1 MQTTAVIAGP
11 LPLVN
16 NVEQNALVSVSGLK
30 KRFPQRGSGFLA
42 AKSYIHAVDGVSFQ
56 INAGEIVGLV
66 GESGCG
72 KSTLGKL
79 LLRLENFD
87 QGEIFYRHTRLS
99 SLTERELRPYRR
111 QLQMIFQDP
120 YSSLNP
126 RMRVRKIIEEP
137 LIIHQLGNGAWRRQ
151 RVDELLGIVGLE
163 VEMGNRYSHEFSGGQ
178 RQRVGIARALALN
191 PEFIVADEP
200 VSALDVSIQ
209 AQIINLLLDLRE
221 QFNLTMLFISHDLS
235 VVKLL
240 SDRILVMYL
249 GKIIEESPSESLYQE
264 PLHPYTRL
272 LLQSIPL
279 PEPGRKREK
288 MSDVVRDAGVTMMNK
303 GCPFYPRCPERFAP
317 CAEAMPD
324 LRDCGHQH
332 RVACFL
338 YQG

>member
-1 MQTTAVIAGP
+1 M
-11 LPLVN
+11 
-16 NVEQNALVSVSGLK
+16 
-30 KRFPQRGSGFLA
+30 
-42 AKSYIHAVDGVSFQ
+42 
-56 INAGEIVGLV
+56 
-66 GESGCG
+66 
-72 KSTLGKL
+72 
-79 LLRLENFD
+79 
-87 QGEIFYRHTRLS
+87 
-99 SLTERELRPYRR
+99 
-111 QLQMIFQDP
+111 
-120 YSSLNP
+120 
-126 RMRVRKIIEEP
+126 
-137 LIIHQLGNGAWRRQ
+137 
-151 RVDELLGIVGLE
+151 
-163 VEMGNRYSHEFSGGQ
+163 
-178 RQRVGIARALALN
+178 GIARALALN

-288 MSDVVRDAGVTMMNK
+288 MFDVVRDSGVAMMNK

>member
-1 MQTTAVIAGP
+1 MQTAAGIVEP
-11 LPLVN
+11 LPPVKNIEPNDLI
-16 NVEQNALVSVSGLK
+16 SVFGLK

-42 AKSYIHAVDGVSFQ
+42 PKSYIHAVDGVSFQ
-56 INAGEIVGLV
+56 IKAGEIVGLV

-120 YSSLNP
+120 FSSLNP
-126 RMRVRKIIEEP
+126 RMKVRKIIEEP
-137 LIIHQLGNGAWRRQ
+137 LIIHHLGNSAWRRQ

-163 VEMGNRYSHEFSGGQ
+163 VEMGNRYAHEFSGGQ

-191 PEFIVADEP
+191 PEFVVADEP

-235 VVKLL
+235 VVRLL

-249 GKIIEESPSESLYQE
+249 GQIIEEAASESLYHE

-279 PEPGRKREK
+279 PDPTKKRKK
-288 MSDVVRDAGVTMMNK
+288 IADLSLNTDFAMMNK
-303 GCPFYPRCPERFAP
+303 GCPFYPRCPERFTS
-317 CAEAMPD
+317 CAQAMPD
-324 LRDCGHQH
+324 LRVYDHQH

-338 YQG
+338 YQN

>member
-16 NVEQNALVSVSGLK
+16 NVEQNTLVSVSGLK

-249 GKIIEESPSESLYQE
+249 GKIIEEAPSTSLYE
-264 PLHPYTRL
+264 KPLHPYTRL

-279 PEPGRKREK
+279 PDPSRKRK
-288 MSDVVRDAGVTMMNK
+288 KVAVVLPDTDFAATNK
-303 GCPFYPRCPERFAP
+303 GCAFYPRCPQRIPACEKATP
-317 CAEAMPD
+317 K
-324 LRDCGHQH
+324 LRACDHQH

-338 YQG
+338 Y

>member
-1 MQTTAVIAGP
+1 MSAAVGALALFPEMNTECHAIITVSDLEKSFP
-11 LPLVN
+11 L
-16 NVEQNALVSVSGLK
+16 
-30 KRFPQRGSGFLA
+30 RGSGFRA
-42 AKSYIHAVDGVSFQ
+42 AKHYIRAVDGVSFR
-56 INAGEIVGLV
+56 IEAGEIVGLV

-79 LLRLENFD
+79 LLRLENLD
-87 QGEIFYRHTRLS
+87 RGEIYYRQTRLS

-126 RMRVRKIIEEP
+126 RMKVRKIIEEP
-137 LIIHQLGNGAWRRQ
+137 LIIHRLGSAVWRRQ
-151 RVDELLGIVGLE
+151 RVDELLSIVGLDL
-163 VEMGNRYSHEFSGGQ
+163 EMGDRYAHEFSGGQ

-191 PEFIVADEP
+191 PEFVVADEP

-221 QFNLTMLFISHDLS
+221 KFNLTMLFISHDLS

-249 GKIIEESPSESLYQE
+249 GKILEEAPSDVLYRE

-272 LLQSIPL
+272 LLRSIPL
-279 PEPGRKREK
+279 PDPDRKREK
-288 MSDVVRDAGVTMMNK
+288 IIDLESEAGRTVMENQ
-303 GCPFYPRCPERFAP
+303 GCPFYSRCPERQTP
-317 CAEAMPD
+317 CLASMPELQD
-324 LRDCGHQH
+324 RGGLHK
-332 RVACFL
+332 VACFL
-338 YQG
+338 YR

>member
-1 MQTTAVIAGP
+1 MKNRDSNDLI
-11 LPLVN
+11 
-16 NVEQNALVSVSGLK
+16 SVFGLK
-30 KRFPQRGSGFLA
+30 KRFFQRSGGFLA
-42 AKSYIHAVDGVSFQ
+42 PKSYIHAVDGVSFQ

-79 LLRLENFD
+79 LLRLENSD
-87 QGEIFYRHTRLS
+87 QGEIFFRHTRLS

-126 RMRVRKIIEEP
+126 RMKVRKIIEEP
-137 LIIHQLGNGAWRRQ
+137 LVIHHLGNAAWRRQ

-163 VEMGNRYSHEFSGGQ
+163 VEMGDRYAHEFSGGQ

-191 PEFIVADEP
+191 PEFVVADEP

-249 GKIIEESPSESLYQE
+249 GKIIEESPSESLYKD

-279 PEPGRKREK
+279 PDPARKRGK
-288 MSDVVRDAGVTMMNK
+288 MVDVLRDASLTMMNK

-317 CAEAMPD
+317 CAEAIPD
-324 LRDCGHQH
+324 LQVYDHQH

-338 YQG
+338 YQS

>member
-1 MQTTAVIAGP
+1 MSPAMNMERHPIIT
-11 LPLVN
+11 
-16 NVEQNALVSVSGLK
+16 VSDLQKS
-30 KRFPQRGSGFLA
+30 FPQRGGGFRS
-42 AKSYIHAVDGVSFQ
+42 AKNYIRAVDGVSFQ
-56 INAGEIVGLV
+56 IEAGEIVGLV

-87 QGEIFYRHTRLS
+87 RGEIYYHKTRLS
-99 SLTERELRPYRR
+99 SLAERELRPYRR

-126 RMRVRKIIEEP
+126 RMKVRKIIEEP
-137 LIIHQLGNGAWRRQ
+137 LIIHRLGAAGWRRQ
-151 RVDELLGIVGLE
+151 RVDELLDIVGLDSD
-163 VEMGNRYSHEFSGGQ
+163 MGDRYAHEFSGGQ

-191 PEFIVADEP
+191 PEFVVADEP

-249 GKIIEESPSESLYQE
+249 GKILEEAPSDSLYRE

-272 LLQSIPL
+272 LLRSIPL
-279 PEPGRKREK
+279 PDPDRKREK
-288 MSDVVRDAGVTMMNK
+288 IVDLERKAGSTGMKNQ
-303 GCPFYPRCPERFAP
+303 GCPFYSRCPERQTI
-317 CAEAMPD
+317 CLESMPE
-324 LRDCGHQH
+324 LRDHGHQH
-332 RVACFL
+332 KVACFL
-338 YQG
+338 YC